1 MGDPVPG
8 KRTLVYPGR
17 AAAKFGRFHFLACI
31 DGDGRGILVTLE
43 APEGGERPAV
53 RQKLLVAVEGE
64 KAVLFQLRL
73 PLFGS
78 KQPVR
83 LQPVIAVRAEELFG
97 VLPKPVVPEL
107 SDGYNKVRGRHS
119 TFPRTPTVNDSKRH
133 LLFMAVGYGENR
145 CLDKRNA
152 TRIVKRVFSLKEKF
166 SRCGIHL

>member
-1 MGDPVPG
+1 
-8 KRTLVYPGR
+8 
-17 AAAKFGRFHFLACI
+17 
-31 DGDGRGILVTLE
+31 LVTLE

-119 TFPRTPTVNDSKRH
+119 AFPRTPTVNDSKRH

-152 TRIVKRVFSLKEKF
+152 TRIVTRVFSLKEKF